1 MTSLRQHRRV
11 QRGILGVAAF
21 ALGCAAL
28 GCAALS
34 PPLTPPERGGPP
46 WSELTSTHFVLDTDL
61 DQAEA
66 REALREFDGVFTS
79 LKDVAFSAAPP
90 PRTSIRVVLFRREQD
105 YWRFAPE
112 NTAGYFTSRLPNEVV
127 PMPTM
132 VMWGSLVNR
141 TRLVFQHELSHLFV
155 RSSLGPVPRWLNEGL
170 AQYYSTFEL
179 KDGAAI
185 VGEPLPDLGV
195 STQGTLTW
203 RSERV
208 GPWDRTLIPIGSVPP
223 VEQIIGGGFDEV
235 NALADKDGPTPDER
249 KRGIAYYYG
258 AWGLVHLLY
267 SVPSYRA
274 RFNEVV
280 SAVARGKTAREA
292 WNDRFSDIA
301 PDKLEADFREH
312 LVRTEKIE
320 AQAWT
325 TKYTPPAP
333 ASADMERRLSPA
345 DVHLLWARL
354 RPWHDD
360 GPRGLARPDIQA
372 ARAMEPGSPEV
383 QFWSGLFN
391 LAEGRD
397 REAEA
402 DITRALEQRPNDAR
416 YLMAMVKVSDRVHG
430 PTAVGRIRALMQQL
444 GKVAVSAKALDFVA
458 TYHAD
463 WRELDEGLRFAA
475 RAIKADPTCWHC
487 YATLARLLYGKRELE
502 EAVVAGERARNLLP
516 DGVKNP
522 ELTEVVMR
530 YAEERD
536 RARREKGSSPV
547 PEKAPPP

>member
-1 MTSLRQHRRV
+1 MTSRRQHRRV
-11 QRGILGVAAF
+11 QRGLLGVVAFTF
-21 ALGCAAL
+21 ALGCATL
-28 GCAALS
+28 T
-34 PPLTPPERGGPP
+34 PPLTPPERGGAA

-66 REALREFDGVFTS
+66 REALSEFEGVFTS
-79 LKDVAFSAAPP
+79 LKDVAFSAAAP
-90 PRTSIRVVLFRREQD
+90 PRTSIRVVLFRRQED
-105 YWRFAPE
+105 YWNVAPK
-112 NTAGYFTSRLPNEVV
+112 NTAGYFTARLPNDVI

-155 RSSLGPVPRWLNEGL
+155 RSILGPVPRWLNEGL

-185 VGEPLPDLGV
+185 LGKPLPDLGI

-203 RSERV
+203 RAARV
-208 GPWDRTLIPIGSVPP
+208 GPWERTLIPIGNVPP
-223 VEQIIGGGFDEV
+223 VAQIIGEGFDEIP
-235 NALADKDGPTPDER
+235 ALAHKARPTPDER
-249 KRGIAYYYG
+249 KRGVAYYYG

-280 SAVARGKTAREA
+280 SAVAQGMTAREA
-292 WNDRFSDIA
+292 WNARFSDID
-301 PDKLEADFREH
+301 PEKLEADFREH

-333 ASADMERRLSPA
+333 APATMERQLSPA

-354 RPWHDD
+354 RSWHDD
-360 GPRGLARPDIQA
+360 APRALARPDIEA
-372 ARAMEPGSPEV
+372 ARVLEPGSPEV
-383 QFWSGLFN
+383 QFWSCLFN

-397 REAEA
+397 KEAEA

-416 YLMAMVKVSDRVHG
+416 YLMAMVQVSDRVHG
-430 PTAVGRIRALMQQL
+430 PAAVGRIRALMQQI
-444 GKVAVSAKALDFVA
+444 GKVAVSAKVLDFVA

-475 RAIKADPTCWHC
+475 RAIKADPTCWRC
-487 YATLARLLYGKRELE
+487 YATLARLLYGKRALD
-502 EAVVAGERARNLLP
+502 EAVVAGERALNLLP
-516 DGVKNP
+516 DGIQNP
-522 ELTEVVMR
+522 ELAEAVMR
-530 YAEERD
+530 YAEERNH
-536 RARREKGSSPV
+536 ARR
-547 PEKAPPP
+547 EKAPPPATEKAAEP